1 VQVYLRFD
9 LVYLIQY
16 LVLECS
22 TPPGLMPYL
31 YLGGIF
37 LAGIGVLY
45 TVVVTVGVL
54 QRGSKVLRR
63 LLG

>member
-22 TPPGLMPYL
+22 TPGLMPYL

-54 QRGSKVLRR
+54 RRGSKVLRR